1 MKKFWKSLMFA
12 VVGAF
17 VLNSCDDVP
26 APYPMPI
33 SEGDDPAVI
42 VDPAGDGTLDTPY
55 NVAAVRQLCG
65 ELEQTTDNTDKK
77 LSPEIYVKGIVSKV
91 ETDGKNAWS
100 SQYGNITYYISDDGK
115 TANEFEVYR
124 GLGLDGAKFA
134 SQNGVNVG
142 DEVIICGKVLNFKGT
157 YEFDQGSKLVSL
169 NGQSSGGDTPVS
181 GIEVTCAQAVELTN
195 ALADGATSEE
205 IYTITGYI
213 TEVVGSVSRDQQIFW
228 MADTKDGGKVFEA
241 YWANLPS
248 GVTEF
253 VKGSKVKITGN
264 LMKYVKD
271 GNVTPEIKNATVEIL
286 EAGEGGGGG
295 DTPPGDLT
303 GDGTKDKPYTATD
316 VFTVYNGGQTPTG
329 VWIKGFIVGYVEG
342 QKLAEGAH
350 FNAEGNVVASNIL
363 LAASAD
369 ETDYNNCIAVQLPV
383 GDVRTRINLKDHAE
397 NLKAEVSLY
406 GDIAKYFGVAGLK
419 NTSKYIIGTET
430 NDNGDNGGNGGETGD
445 SSVEQVFT
453 SGQGSWSIADVE
465 LDGLSYVWQQNAQ
478 YGMKASA
485 FSNNSAKATESWL
498 ISPAFTVGEKKTL
511 SFNNCLNYLKGATL
525 TDHIAVMVSTN
536 YSTGLPSTATWTS
549 LDFAPKP
556 DGSSWNWVDSKVDLS
571 AYANQ
576 SIRIAFKYVSNT
588 TTAPTWEVKSVTL
601 E

>member
-1 MKKFWKSLMFA
+1 MKNYLKSLMFA
-12 VVGAF
+12 VVSTF
-17 VLNSCDDVP
+17 ILSSCDDVP
-26 APYPMPI
+26 SPYPMPI
-33 SEGDDPAVI
+33 NEGDNPAAI
-42 VDPAGDGTLDTPY
+42 VEPAGEGTLESPY
-55 NVAAVRQLCG
+55 NVAYVRQICG
-65 ELEQTTDNTDKK
+65 DLEQTTDNSDKK

-115 TANEFEVYR
+115 SANEFEVYR

-134 SQNGVNVG
+134 SQDGVNVG
-142 DEVIICGKVLNFKGT
+142 DEVVVCGKVLNFKGT
-157 YEFDQGSKLVSL
+157 YEFDQGSKLVSI
-169 NGQSSGGDTPVS
+169 NGSGDTP
-181 GIEVTCAQAVELTN
+181 
-195 ALADGATSEE
+195 
-205 IYTITGYI
+205 
-213 TEVVGSVSRDQQIFW
+213 
-228 MADTKDGGKVFEA
+228 
-241 YWANLPS
+241 
-248 GVTEF
+248 
-253 VKGSKVKITGN
+253 
-264 LMKYVKD
+264 
-271 GNVTPEIKNATVEIL
+271 TP
-286 EAGEGGGGG
+286 
-295 DTPPGDLT
+295 TPTDLT
-303 GDGTKDKPYTATD
+303 GDGTKDKPYTATE

-369 ETDYNNCIAVQLPV
+369 ETDYNNCVVVQLPV
-383 GDVRTRINLKDHAE
+383 GDVRTRINLKDHSE
-397 NLKAEVSLY
+397 NLKAEVSLC

-419 NTSKYIIGTET
+419 NTTKYVIGTET
-430 NDNGDNGGNGGETGD
+430 NDNGDDNSGDDNGD

-453 SGQGSWSIADVE
+453 SGLGSWSIADVE
-465 LDGLSYVWQQNAQ
+465 LGGLTYVWQQSTS

-485 FSNNSAKATESWL
+485 FSSNTAKAAESWF

-525 TDHIAVMVSTN
+525 TDHIAVMVSTD

-576 SIRIAFKYVSNT
+576 SIHIAFKYVSNT
-588 TTAPTWEVKSVTL
+588 TTAPTWEIKKVSL